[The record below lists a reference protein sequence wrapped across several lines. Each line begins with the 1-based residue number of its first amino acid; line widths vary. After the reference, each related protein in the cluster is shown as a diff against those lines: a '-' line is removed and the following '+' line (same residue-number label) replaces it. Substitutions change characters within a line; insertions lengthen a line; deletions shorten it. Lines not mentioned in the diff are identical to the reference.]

1 MEVSEA
7 HTGGLWAHP
16 EQPCVAQLWPGFT
29 CVTTGLVE
37 PLRMENAPLA
47 GGRESAFGH
56 GVSRREHDHRRHHLH
71 AGERAGSL
79 PRRGSLTWLALD
91 GSGALGS
98 HNDGARHV
106 GAAFL
111 LPPPPPFPRHS
122 AASAVA
128 QLGLSYGDF
137 ATPAPVK
144 KNWRVGHRAD
154 AGTGGGGG
162 VLPPNCDPC
171 RAQNTGSATVEPA
184 GLAPPVPG
192 GGGGGSSRPGDNA
205 RWVLEARGFNVS
217 SSGIGLVQTV
227 MIVPDSGVPPL
238 LIGACDA
245 TRQYQGESNC
255 LAEGF

>member
-1 MEVSEA
+1 M
-7 HTGGLWAHP
+7 
-16 EQPCVAQLWPGFT
+16 
-29 CVTTGLVE
+29 
-37 PLRMENAPLA
+37 
-47 GGRESAFGH
+47 
-56 GVSRREHDHRRHHLH
+56 
-71 AGERAGSL
+71 
-79 PRRGSLTWLALD
+79 
-91 GSGALGS
+91 
-98 HNDGARHV
+98 
-106 GAAFL
+106 
-111 LPPPPPFPRHS
+111 
-122 AASAVA
+122 
-128 QLGLSYGDF
+128 
-137 ATPAPVK
+137 
-144 KNWRVGHRAD
+144 
-154 AGTGGGGG
+154 
-162 VLPPNCDPC
+162 LPPNCDPC